1 MICKYCKG
9 SGVAIDMPCPCCKGL
24 GVIIGSEE
32 E

>member
-24 GVIIGSEE
+24 GVVEDE
-32 E
+32 D